1 MFKMAYFLIKP
12 YHKIEK
18 INFMNKK
25 LFTSIVFLFAISFSF
40 AQKTKN
46 HWQVANLKGLVK
58 TSHIME
64 YAVNDDNTQ
73 GQKLNDMLTSF
84 NNKGNITEMKVENE
98 YLSMTFQSFY
108 DKNDRFIENKGFLA
122 DGTFAS
128 HNKLTYNEK
137 GYKTEERS
145 FSAEGFLFQK
155 FTYKHDSRGN
165 EIEKNICVSEE
176 HCNQQI
182 TYTYD
187 ANDNLISEQAVNKL
201 TGKISDKKVYAY
213 DAENKRIQT
222 AVYNQQDELM
232 EKIVYAY
239 DNFGNVTEESV
250 YDAFGTLEEKKTYIY
265 TYDKNNNWLTK
276 VVKIENTPIM
286 YSSQKLEYF

>member
-1 MFKMAYFLIKP
+1 
-12 YHKIEK
+12 
-18 INFMNKK
+18 MNKK
-25 LFTSIVFLFAISFSF
+25 LLKKRIIVTVFSFVVSFSF

-64 YAVNDDNTQ
+64 YAVNEDNTQ
-73 GQKLNDMLTSF
+73 GEKLNDMLTTF

-108 DKNDRFIENKGFLA
+108 DKNDLFIENKGFLA

-155 FTYKHDSRGN
+155 FTYKHDSKGN

-182 TYTYD
+182 TYAYD
-187 ANDNLISEQAVNKL
+187 ANDNLISEQALNKL
-201 TGKISDKKVYAY
+201 TGKISDKKVYTY

-222 AVYNQQDELM
+222 SIYNQNDELM
-232 EKIVYAY
+232 EKILYKY
-239 DNFGNVTEESV
+239 DSFGNITEESV
-250 YDAFGTLEEKKTYIY
+250 YDAFDTLEEKKIYTY
-265 TYDKNNNWLTK
+265 TYDKNNNWTTK
-276 VVKIENTPIM
+276 IITIENVPIM
-286 YSSQKLEYF
+286 SATQKLEYF